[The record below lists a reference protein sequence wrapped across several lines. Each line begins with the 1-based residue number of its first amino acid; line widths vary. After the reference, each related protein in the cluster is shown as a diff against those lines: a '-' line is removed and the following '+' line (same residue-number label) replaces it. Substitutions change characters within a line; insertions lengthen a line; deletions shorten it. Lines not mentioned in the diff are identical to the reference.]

1 MRFPVGTRVRARPVD
16 PDHHTRLPRY
26 VRGHVGTIVGTGDER
41 PLPDDIA
48 RGARSP
54 LVEIVYAV
62 RFNAAELWGA
72 GAHAV
77 TVDLW
82 ESYLEEVL

>member
-1 MRFPVGTRVRARPVD
+1 VRFPAGTRVRARPVD

-26 VRGHVGTIVGTGDER
+26 VRGHVGTIAGIGRER

-48 RGARSP
+48 RGVLSP
-54 LVEIVYAV
+54 RVEVVYAV
-62 RFNAAELWGA
+62 QFASSELWGA

-77 TVDLW
+77 TVELW
-82 ESYLEEVL
+82 ESYLEEIL